1 MATDSSHR
9 PPDDEDIR
17 DKLDR
22 LGRERTELNERD
34 MDLHDDIAAAI
45 EESRGV
51 VPKAEAA
58 RRLGLHRT
66 TLYRVYDG

>member
-9 PPDDEDIR
+9 PPDEDIR
-17 DKLDR
+17 DRLDR
-22 LGRERTELNERD
+22 LGRERAELTERD
-34 MDLHDDIAAAI
+34 MELHDDIAAAI
-45 EESRGV
+45 EESKGV